1 MNRPVSSTYEIL
13 KMRSLN
19 EDVDRRWV
27 DWAIE
32 MMEAGFESDNLYILA
47 GIMPP
52 YNQFELLEL
61 TNSVLQELGLVFT
74 DHEKVIRNY
83 VCFLIKKAL
92 EDPQKQFA
100 TLHELKD
107 IYYTLDTAKEYQDF
121 MLLYYAKED
130 LNDSPDQ
137 WYWTGATQENI
148 DGIIRGQF
156 QVYIET
162 FEANKSNMLF

>member
-1 MNRPVSSTYEIL
+1 
-13 KMRSLN
+13 
-19 EDVDRRWV
+19 
-27 DWAIE
+27 
-32 MMEAGFESDNLYILA
+32 
-47 GIMPP
+47 
-52 YNQFELLEL
+52 
-61 TNSVLQELGLVFT
+61 
-74 DHEKVIRNY
+74 
-83 VCFLIKKAL
+83 
-92 EDPQKQFA
+92 
-100 TLHELKD
+100 
-107 IYYTLDTAKEYQDF
+107 